1 MSFSEIAGIG
11 ILIIIVIACFH
22 MIKESFMKPI
32 RYIAKKSPSIDNW
45 VVKALAAKEAYDMF
59 KAATHKDTTPD
70 AATNDEGLVR
80 R

>member
-1 MSFSEIAGIG
+1 
-11 ILIIIVIACFH
+11 
-22 MIKESFMKPI
+22 MKPI